1 MSSLMFMTFFFFMM
15 SGGSPPMG
23 MDEIEQKR
31 RYSLMTDS
39 IRLSVHSLTQRRQQ
53 GTTWITLGTLL
64 ASFSYI

>member
-23 MDEIEQKR
+23 MNEIEQKR
-31 RYSLMTDS
+31 KCSLMTDS
-39 IRLSVHSLTQRRQQ
+39 TRLSAYSLTQHHQQ